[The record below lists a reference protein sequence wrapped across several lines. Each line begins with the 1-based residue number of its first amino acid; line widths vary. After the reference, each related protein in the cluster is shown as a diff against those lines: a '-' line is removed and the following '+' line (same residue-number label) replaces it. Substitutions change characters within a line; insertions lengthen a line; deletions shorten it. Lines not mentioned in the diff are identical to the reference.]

1 MDISSVSPPVSAM
14 ALQQAALS
22 KSAIGKNASKEDA
35 KIAESCKQFE
45 AIMWRQML
53 DKALEPMLQG
63 ATENADKSGMYNFF
77 ITNTISES
85 ISGGRNGIASVLQAQ
100 MIKQPQ
106 PTSQI

>member
-1 MDISSVSPPVSAM
+1 MNISAISPQISPL
-14 ALQQAALS
+14 ALQDASLS
-22 KSAIGKNASKEDA
+22 KTGLGKNASKEDA
-35 KIAESCKQFE
+35 KIADSCKQFE

-100 MIKQPQ
+100 MIKQPK
-106 PTSQI
+106 PTSQL

>member
-1 MDISSVSPPVSAM
+1 MDISAISHQTSPM
-14 ALQQAALS
+14 KLQEAVMS

-35 KIAESCKQFE
+35 KIADSCKQFE

-100 MIKQPQ
+100 MIKQPK
-106 PTSQI
+106 PTSQL

>member
-1 MDISSVSPPVSAM
+1 MDISAISHQTSPM
-14 ALQQAALS
+14 KLQEAVMS

-35 KIAESCKQFE
+35 KIADSCKQFE

-85 ISGGRNGIASVLQAQ
+85 ISGGKNGIASVLQAQ
-100 MIKQPQ
+100 MIKQPK
-106 PTSQI
+106 PTSQL

>member
-1 MDISSVSPPVSAM
+1 MDISAISHQTSPM
-14 ALQQAALS
+14 KLQEAVMS

-35 KIAESCKQFE
+35 KIADSCKQFE
-45 AIMWRQML
+45 AIMWRQLL

-100 MIKQPQ
+100 MIKQPK
-106 PTSQI
+106 PTSQL

>member
-1 MDISSVSPPVSAM
+1 M
-14 ALQQAALS
+14 S

-63 ATENADKSGMYNFF
+63 ATIM
-77 ITNTISES
+77 
-85 ISGGRNGIASVLQAQ
+85 VL
-100 MIKQPQ
+100 
-106 PTSQI
+106 

>member
-1 MDISSVSPPVSAM
+1 MELQEAAM
-14 ALQQAALS
+14 S
-22 KSAIGKNASKEDA
+22 KFAIGKNASKEDA
-35 KIAESCKQFE
+35 KIADSCKQFE
-45 AIMWRQML
+45 AIMWRQLL

-100 MIKQPQ
+100 MIKQPK
-106 PTSQI
+106 PTSQL

>member
-1 MDISSVSPPVSAM
+1 MDISAISHQTSPMELQEAAM
-14 ALQQAALS
+14 S

-35 KIAESCKQFE
+35 KIADSCKQFE
-45 AIMWRQML
+45 AIMWRQLL

-100 MIKQPQ
+100 MIKQPK
-106 PTSQI
+106 PTSQL

>member
-1 MDISSVSPPVSAM
+1 MDISAISHQTSPMELQEAAM
-14 ALQQAALS
+14 S

-35 KIAESCKQFE
+35 KIADSCKQFE
-45 AIMWRQML
+45 AIMWRQLL

-85 ISGGRNGIASVLQAQ
+85 ISGGKNGIASVLQAQ
-100 MIKQPQ
+100 MIKQPK
-106 PTSQI
+106 PTSQL